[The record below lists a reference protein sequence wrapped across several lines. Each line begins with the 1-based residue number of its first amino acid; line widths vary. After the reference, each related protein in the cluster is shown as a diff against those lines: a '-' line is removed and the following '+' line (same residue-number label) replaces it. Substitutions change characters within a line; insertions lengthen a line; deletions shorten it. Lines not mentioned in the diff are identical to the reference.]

1 MLGDPGSK
9 FICGK
14 LENTGRKKKEHTRK
28 KRDGVRTDELNRRDQ
43 VTATKSWPS
52 FLRKKGTEV
61 DYQVAAPNESSTP
74 KLHRAT
80 IAQQRVR
87 MEGWR
92 QERLGSR
99 AGTHREEEKN
109 KNILTEKEK
118 KKNILDTHRPS
129 HGRTL
134 PRPEPQH
141 DQTESVVRK
150 RAVAHSG
157 IFV

>member
-1 MLGDPGSK
+1 LLGDPGSK

-28 KRDGVRTDELNRRDQ
+28 KRDGIRTAELNRRDQ
-43 VTATKSWPS
+43 VTATSPGPVS
-52 FLRKKGTEV
+52 FEKRGTEV
-61 DYQVAAPNESSTP
+61 DSQVAAPTETSTP
-74 KLHRAT
+74 NLHRAT

-109 KNILTEKEK
+109 KNILTRKKREKTEK
-118 KKNILDTHRPS
+118 PT
-129 HGRTL
+129 
-134 PRPEPQH
+134 
-141 DQTESVVRK
+141 
-150 RAVAHSG
+150 
-157 IFV
+157 